1 MEGKA
6 RSWSKL
12 VEASKIFFKIE
23 RMMSGSNGKIAP
35 IDGLSKREQ
44 NKLERLMEAEK
55 VTDYSNVGPK
65 TFEILQTETTKRQ
78 APGRPQPKKA
88 D

>member
-12 VEASKIFFKIE
+12 VEASKIFLKIE
-23 RMMSGSNGKIAP
+23 RMMSGSNGKIVP

-44 NKLERLMEAEK
+44 SKLERLMEAEK
-55 VTDYSNVGPK
+55 VTGSSNAGPK
-65 TFEILQTETTKRQ
+65 TFEIL
-78 APGRPQPKKA
+78 
-88 D
+88 